1 MGTSSGTAADHRP
14 SDAVDR
20 TVTVGVDGSE
30 ASLTALDWAADEAA
44 LRGAALRIV
53 HAGWWE
59 PHADTAEEGTAVV
72 AAAERRARH
81 RQPGVK
87 VGIGLILEAPEYALV
102 RESRNALV
110 MVLGCRGRGAVAE
123 ALLGSVSAMVARHT
137 HCPVI
142 VVRGPHGH
150 GPHGRGTPVS
160 GPHVEPPSPGR
171 VVVGVGEYP
180 EGSAAVR
187 FAVEE
192 ALLWG
197 VPLEAVR
204 AWRRPRHTPAAHPL
218 LAGAPAHAHE
228 QEAVE
233 TLEAALRGAPENLWI
248 RRRTVE
254 GPARDTLLAAARDA
268 ALLVV
273 GGHGGDDHL
282 GRITHG
288 VLHHARCPVAVV
300 PEPGRTTRG
309 PDRPA
314 PPVHSASEK

>member
-1 MGTSSGTAADHRP
+1 MGTSSGTAADQRP
-14 SDAVDR
+14 PDAVDR

-30 ASLTALDWAADEAA
+30 ASLAALDWAADEAA
-44 LRGAALRIV
+44 LRGAALRVV

-59 PHADTAEEGTAVV
+59 SHADTAEEGTAVV
-72 AAAERRARH
+72 AVAERRARH

-102 RESRNALV
+102 RESRTALA

-123 ALLGSVSAMVARHT
+123 TLLGSVSAMVARHT

-142 VVRGPHGH
+142 VVRGPH
-150 GPHGRGTPVS
+150 
-160 GPHVEPPSPGR
+160 VEPPAPGR
-171 VVVGVGEYP
+171 VVVGVGEHP

-192 ALLWG
+192 ALLRD
-197 VPLEAVR
+197 VPLDAVR
-204 AWRRPRHTPAAHPL
+204 AWRRPRHAPAAHPL
-218 LAGAPAHAHE
+218 LIGAPAHVHE
-228 QEAVE
+228 QRAVE
-233 TLEAALRGAPENLWI
+233 TLEAALRDAPENLWI
-248 RRRTVE
+248 RRRAVE

-273 GGHGGDDHL
+273 GTHRVGAHRGDDHL
-282 GRITHG
+282 GRVAHG

-300 PEPGRTTRG
+300 PEPG
-309 PDRPA
+309 
-314 PPVHSASEK
+314 